1 MWVSVWRPAQPNAP
15 EGGCLVKRLLL
26 IAAVAFASITAACGG
41 GGSTPP
47 PPPPVGNFSNASL
60 KGQYAFSMSGEDLNG
75 AFIARV
81 GSFFADGNGNITQA
95 LEDLNQDVN
104 GLRVATQVSF
114 SGGTYAIQSNGRGT
128 LTLTNATSSL

>member
-26 IAAVAFASITAACGG
+26 FAAVAFASISAACGG

-47 PPPPVGNFSNASL
+47 PPPPGGNFSNASL
-60 KGQYAFSMSGEDLNG
+60 KGQYAYAMSGEDLNC

-81 GSFFADGNGNITQA
+81 GSFFADGNGNTTH
-95 LEDLNQDVN
+95 DLQDVDN
-104 GLRVATQVSF
+104 AKT
-114 SGGTYAIQSNGRGT
+114 GT
-128 LTLTNATSSL
+128 